1 MTHTNL
7 IATELSNLG
16 FQTRITQTGVLVSF
30 KRPISKME
38 VETALEQIVE
48 GVKFS
53 IYPISRNIQHV
64 ITEE

>member
-1 MTHTNL
+1 MHTNL

-16 FQTRITQTGVLVSF
+16 FQTRITQTGVLVSLN
-30 KRPISKME
+30 RPVSKME
-38 VETALEQIVE
+38 IETALEQIVE

-53 IYPISRNIQHV
+53 IYPISKNTQHV

>member
-1 MTHTNL
+1 MHTNL